1 MAERAAIAIAAHP
14 DDIEFMMAGTLRLLR
29 EAGWRTHYLNLSS
42 GNCGSLVHG
51 SARLGRIRG
60 TEARRA
66 AATLGA
72 VRSLSAAVMSQET
85 WADARFASI
94 RLL

>member
-42 GNCGSLVHG
+42 GSCGSLVH
-51 SARLGRIRG
+51 SPAALRRIR
-60 TEARRA
+60 ARRFGEA
-66 AATLGA
+66 PPA
-72 VRSLSAAVMSQET
+72 SSAEWQRQHDCYMCQR
-85 WADARFASI
+85 WR
-94 RLL
+94 R

>member
-51 SARLGRIRG
+51 SARLRGIRAR
-60 TEARRA
+60 EARR
-66 AATLGA
+66 
-72 VRSLSAAVMSQET
+72 
-85 WADARFASI
+85 
-94 RLL
+94 